1 MTTYFCQSWPWYDT
15 KDRIS
20 RYDITFS
27 GSGYGIIH
35 FFYVIY
41 DLDMIWRF
49 SEKII
54 SYHWISPKPGTEK
67 YPFSIVVQ
75 DLQFSSNRSFVM
87 KQLLWFQLSSS
98 DTVGSYECLH
108 FSARAWAESAIL
120 SGPPPSLVLLQ
131 SGWRPENIALSA
143 RALGKVQAFIT
154 ANCFW
159 WWKLE

>member
-1 MTTYFCQSWPWYDT
+1 MKKFQSWPWYDT

-20 RYDITFS
+20 RYNITFS

-41 DLDMIWRF
+41 DLDMIWWF

-75 DLQFSSNRSFVM
+75 DLQFSSNKSFVM
-87 KQLLWFQLSSS
+87 KQLLFPTFIIWNSWQLWMPALF
-98 DTVGSYECLH
+98 C
-108 FSARAWAESAIL
+108 ARARAESAIL
-120 SGPPPSLVLLQ
+120 SGRPPRLQ
-131 SGWRPENIALSA
+131 DHQA
-143 RALGKVQAFIT
+143 RWESWKYCTFCSRARGKVQAFIT
-154 ANCFW
+154 ANCVRW
-159 WWKLE
+159 

>member
-1 MTTYFCQSWPWYDT
+1 MIQKIGYHDIISLFR
-15 KDRIS
+15 DR
-20 RYDITFS
+20 DMELFT
-27 GSGYGIIH
+27 

-87 KQLLWFQLSSS
+87 KQLLF
-98 DTVGSYECLH
+98 
-108 FSARAWAESAIL
+108 FSTFIIRNSWHIWILALFPRARARAESAIL
-120 SGPPPSLVLLQ
+120 SGRPPRLQ
-131 SGWRPENIALSA
+131 EHQTRWESWKYCTFCSCV
-143 RALGKVQAFIT
+143 RADMYNGRKV
-154 ANCFW
+154 W
-159 WWKLE
+159 